1 MGKVMSAITL
11 QQMADRVADLME
23 SRLKVGGKGLSEKLK
38 RGGNKLPRRVR
49 AAAADLAKAADLARN
64 PKLFL
69 QLDQAAIAEAYDLC
83 LRHLG
88 ELHRWDR
95 VRGLAESWLL
105 SLVTSLIV
113 LGGLIFAVLRW
124 RGYV

>member
-1 MGKVMSAITL
+1 MSAISL

-23 SRLKVGGKGLSEKLK
+23 TRLRITGNGLGEKLK
-38 RGGNKLPRRVR
+38 RGGNKLPRKVR
-49 AAAADLAKAADLARN
+49 HAATLLAKAAEMARN

-88 ELHRWDR
+88 DLHKWDR
-95 VRGLAESWLL
+95 IRGFAESWLL
-105 SLVTSLIV
+105 SLLTSLIV
-113 LGGLIFAVLRW
+113 LGALIFALLRW

>member
-1 MGKVMSAITL
+1 MSAITL

-23 SRLKVGGKGLSEKLK
+23 SRLKVGGKGLTEKLK

-49 AAAADLAKAADLARN
+49 TAATDLAKAAEMAKN

-69 QLDQAAIAEAYDLC
+69 QLNQEATAEAYDRC

-88 ELHRWDR
+88 DLHKWDR
-95 VRGLAESWLL
+95 ARGFAESWLL
-105 SLVTSLIV
+105 SLLTSLIV
-113 LGGLIFAVLRW
+113 LGVLIFVILRW

>member
-1 MGKVMSAITL
+1 MSAISL
-11 QQMADRVADLME
+11 QQMADRVAELME
-23 SRLKVGGKGLSEKLK
+23 TRLGIGGKGLAEKLK
-38 RGGNKLPRRVR
+38 RGGNKLPRKVR
-49 AAAADLAKAADLARN
+49 LAASDLAKAAEMARN

-88 ELHRWDR
+88 EVHKWDR
-95 VRGLAESWLL
+95 LRGFAESWLL
-105 SLVTSLIV
+105 SLLTSLIV
-113 LGGLIFAVLRW
+113 LGALIFVILRW